1 MASIID
7 AAVAKIKPRG
17 YPSKVVA
24 VKARAGASRA
34 EGDETLKDVHVLIPR
49 PPMELIVE
57 GISER
62 FTAHRLWEVDDREA
76 WFREFGPKVRGIGA
90 VMHERIDGAFM
101 DRLPNL
107 EIVSNF
113 GVGYDTVDAREA
125 GRRGVI
131 VTNTPDVLTD
141 EVADLA
147 LGLLLATIREL
158 PQADRYL
165 RAGKWVEKGDYPLTA
180 TLRNRK
186 VGILGLGRIGKAIA
200 RRLEGFDTAI
210 SYYGRSRQADVS
222 YPYYDNAVALAQAVD
237 VLIVV
242 TPGGAETRHLVNA
255 EVLKALGPNGILVN
269 VARGS
274 VVDTQ
279 ALIEALRSKAI
290 LTAGLDVFE
299 GEPKVP
305 QELIDMDHVVLLPHV
320 GSASIE
326 TRRGMGQLVVD
337 NLVSWFSGK
346 GPVTPVPE
354 TPWTAGKA

>member
-1 MASIID
+1 
-7 AAVAKIKPRG
+7 
-17 YPSKVVA
+17 
-24 VKARAGASRA
+24 
-34 EGDETLKDVHVLIPR
+34 LKDVHVLIPR
-49 PPMELIVE
+49 PAMPMIME
-57 GISER
+57 GIAER
-62 FTAHRLWEVDDREA
+62 FTAHRLWEVPDREA
-76 WFREFGPKVRGIGA
+76 WFREFGPQVRGVGA
-90 VMHERIDGAFM
+90 VMHEHVNAAFM
-101 DRLPNL
+101 DRLPKL

-125 GRRGVI
+125 ARRGVM

-147 LGLLLATIREL
+147 LGLLLATLREL

-165 RAGKWVEKGDYPLTA
+165 RAGKWPKGDYPLTA

-200 RRLEGFDTAI
+200 RRLEGFDVAI
-210 SYYGRSRQADVS
+210 SYYGRSKQADVP
-222 YPYYDNAVALAQAVD
+222 YPYFDNAAALARTVD

-255 EVLKALGPNGILVN
+255 EVLAALGPNGILIN

-274 VVDTQ
+274 VVDTT
-279 ALIEALRSKAI
+279 ALIEALRSKTI
-290 LTAGLDVFE
+290 LSAGLDVFE

-305 QELIDMDHVVLLPHV
+305 EELIAMDHVVLLPHV

-326 TRRGMGQLVVD
+326 TRRGMGQLVID

-346 GPVTPVPE
+346 GPLTPVAE
-354 TPWTAGKA
+354 TPWPRPKG

>member
-24 VKARAGASRA
+24 AKHCAGTCPAQ
-34 EGDETLKDVHVLIPR
+34 GDETLKDVHVLIPR
-49 PPMELIVE
+49 PAMKLIVD
-57 GISER
+57 GIDER
-62 FTAHRLWEVDDREA
+62 FTAHHLWEAGDREA
-76 WFREFGPKVRGIGA
+76 WLREFGPKVRGVGA

-101 DRLPNL
+101 DRLPKL

-125 GRRGVI
+125 ARRGVI
-131 VTNTPDVLTD
+131 VTNTPDVLTE

-147 LGLLLATIREL
+147 VGLLLATVREL

-165 RAGKWVEKGDYPLTA
+165 RAGKWVGKGDYPLTA

-200 RRLEGFDTAI
+200 RRLEGFGLPI
-210 SYYGRSRQADVS
+210 SYYGRSRQADVA
-222 YPYYDNAVALAQAVD
+222 YPYYDNPVALAQAVD
-237 VLIVV
+237 VLMV
-242 TPGGAETRHLVNA
+242 
-255 EVLKALGPNGILVN
+255 LGPDGILVN

-279 ALIEALRSKAI
+279 ALIEALRSKTI

-326 TRRGMGQLVVD
+326 TRRAMGQLVVD

-354 TPWTAGKA
+354 TPWNGQKA